1 MSVVPKNSKKVSVRS
16 GKRDKGRCLVDDKCE
31 VKCNPPIVIS
41 DEVALVYPDELP
53 PLEEEPVEIPVV
65 PVEIPDE
72 SSCVSPILE
81 TVLEEVA
88 DEVIPVLARVVSA
101 CGTKIFNQ
109 VTKRWVKI
117 GGKAAAK
124 AGL

>member
-1 MSVVPKNSKKVSVRS
+1 MSVVPKASKKVSVRS

-31 VKCNPPIVIS
+31 VVPTPPIS
-41 DEVALVYPDELP
+41 FC
-53 PLEEEPVEIPVV
+53 EEEQPVAPIEVPVAPVEVPVV
-65 PVEIPDE
+65 PDE
-72 SSCVSPILE
+72 SSCGSPVLE
-81 TVLEEVA
+81 AVLEEVA